1 MAADGVPVMRNSL
14 FAPLTSGGRT
24 DEVVERIS
32 KAIHLG
38 LVVDGEQLPTEVE
51 FAGRLGVSPMT
62 LREALAV
69 LREQGLVE
77 TRRGRTGGTFVRR
90 PANPPVHTLEDRLR
104 ATTVSQLRDLA
115 DEQLAV
121 SGTAARLAAE
131 RASGASL
138 RRLLHLVEQLAAAP
152 ALGARIRADSRFH
165 IEVAMASQS
174 ERLTRLEVNL
184 QSETAGALWLPVV
197 PEPAPGDPALG
208 DAVAEHHSIATAI
221 AEEDGDRART
231 LAERHVQRNLRRLIE
246 LHLLVAGRG
255 PAEVP
260 HVS

>member
-1 MAADGVPVMRNSL
+1 MADGVPVTRASL
-14 FAPLTSGGRT
+14 ISPLTTGGRT

-51 FAGRLGVSPMT
+51 FAGQLGVSPMT

-90 PANPPVHTLEDRLR
+90 PANPPLDALENRLR
-104 ATTVSQLRDLA
+104 STTISELRDLA
-115 DEQLAV
+115 DEQFAV
-121 SGTAARLAAE
+121 SGASAKLAAE

-138 RRLLHLVEQLAAAP
+138 RRLLHLVEQLADAAEF
-152 ALGARIRADSRFH
+152 GARIRADSRFH
-165 IEVAMASQS
+165 IEVAIASQS

-184 QSETAGALWLPVV
+184 QAELTALLWLPHE
-197 PEPAPGDPALG
+197 PEPALAEV
-208 DAVAEHHSIATAI
+208 VAEHHAIATAI
-221 AEEDGDRART
+221 AEEDGERART

-246 LHLLVAGRG
+246 LHLVVTGR
-255 PAEVP
+255 
-260 HVS
+260 